1 MSEDPR
7 KLLLDAAALIMQA
20 CPMANIRFAEHGGWF
35 AGCDGEG
42 RNYNIEIEVAD
53 RRKRW
58 APDDGITP
66 LGAWLRHQSR
76 RVRVWTEPRGLSLLL
91 DQRPLLAVHW
101 NRNYT
106 PLAIQSYGR
115 YWHPFGFWS
124 R

>member
-7 KLLLDAAALIMQA
+7 K
-20 CPMANIRFAEHGGWF
+20 
-35 AGCDGEG
+35 
-42 RNYNIEIEVAD
+42 
-53 RRKRW
+53 
-58 APDDGITP
+58 
-66 LGAWLRHQSR
+66 
-76 RVRVWTEPRGLSLLL
+76 LLL

>member
-42 RNYNIEIEVAD
+42 RNY
-53 RRKRW
+53 
-58 APDDGITP
+58 
-66 LGAWLRHQSR
+66 
-76 RVRVWTEPRGLSLLL
+76 
-91 DQRPLLAVHW
+91 
-101 NRNYT
+101 T